1 MYILLGTYVGEDDL
15 CIYLRQRKRAT
26 LESNVFLLHLYI
38 FIWILICDYES
49 FALITVSLPVAV
61 DWITVKLS
69 ANEEARDDQE
79 QKGAVP
85 RLAESA
91 GRLKLKKKD
100 GGKEKSAG

>member
-1 MYILLGTYVGEDDL
+1 MDFNLW
-15 CIYLRQRKRAT
+15 LRIIRTNYGIVAG
-26 LESNVFLLHLYI
+26 
-38 FIWILICDYES
+38 
-49 FALITVSLPVAV
+49 AV

-91 GRLKLKKKD
+91 GRLKLKKKT
-100 GGKEKSAG
+100 GEKKRARDRSGDW